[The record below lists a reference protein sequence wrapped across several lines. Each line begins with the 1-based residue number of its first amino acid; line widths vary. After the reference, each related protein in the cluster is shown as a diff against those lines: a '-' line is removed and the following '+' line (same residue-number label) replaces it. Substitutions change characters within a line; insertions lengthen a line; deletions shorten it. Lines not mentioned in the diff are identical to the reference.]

1 MQEEVF
7 ADAIGEIHV
16 TNNVVRIDFVSLS
29 PTEHDLNNNP
39 KTVFRQRI
47 IMPLEA
53 FGNSAELIRRAMDS
67 LIKSGALK
75 QQTPTTQ
82 AASSTKS
89 WNKPTL
95 NMSSGSPPPLKPPP
109 LKKSTVDFIPTSPT
123 SPNFSLA

>member
-29 PTEHDLNNNP
+29 PTEHDSNNNP

-82 AASSTKS
+82 AAF
-89 WNKPTL
+89 TL
-95 NMSSGSPPPLKPPP
+95 
-109 LKKSTVDFIPTSPT
+109 DDQ
-123 SPNFSLA
+123 LAIGEILE